1 MVKTLSFHS
10 PIFVPANRPERFSK
24 AASSGADAVILDLED
39 SVAVSEKVFARSMLS
54 DNFTELPIIVRVNAA
69 GTEWHNDDI
78 DAVRNR
84 KYTAIMLPKCE
95 CPRAVESVITES
107 GGRTPIFAITESA
120 AGLVHARSIAALAG
134 VDRLVFGSID
144 YCADMRCAHH
154 RDILLPARL
163 ELVLASRLA
172 NISAPID
179 GVTTRLDDMSITK
192 EDAEHARNVGMGG
205 KLCIH
210 PKQINL
216 VQAAFT
222 PSKQEI
228 DWAKRVLASTG
239 GVLMVSGEMVDEPV
253 RIRALQIMEAVSDG

>member
-1 MVKTLSFHS
+1 
-10 PIFVPANRPERFSK
+10 
-24 AASSGADAVILDLED
+24 
-39 SVAVSEKVFARSMLS
+39 
-54 DNFTELPIIVRVNAA
+54 
-69 GTEWHNDDI
+69 
-78 DAVRNR
+78 
-84 KYTAIMLPKCE
+84 
-95 CPRAVESVITES
+95 
-107 GGRTPIFAITESA
+107 
-120 AGLVHARSIAALAG
+120 
-134 VDRLVFGSID
+134 
-144 YCADMRCAHH
+144 
-154 RDILLPARL
+154 
-163 ELVLASRLA
+163 
-172 NISAPID
+172 
-179 GVTTRLDDMSITK
+179 MSITK

>member
-95 CPRAVESVITES
+95 CPRAVESVITE
-107 GGRTPIFAITESA
+107 
-120 AGLVHARSIAALAG
+120 
-134 VDRLVFGSID
+134 
-144 YCADMRCAHH
+144 
-154 RDILLPARL
+154 
-163 ELVLASRLA
+163 
-172 NISAPID
+172 
-179 GVTTRLDDMSITK
+179 
-192 EDAEHARNVGMGG
+192 
-205 KLCIH
+205 
-210 PKQINL
+210 
-216 VQAAFT
+216 
-222 PSKQEI
+222 
-228 DWAKRVLASTG
+228 
-239 GVLMVSGEMVDEPV
+239 
-253 RIRALQIMEAVSDG
+253 